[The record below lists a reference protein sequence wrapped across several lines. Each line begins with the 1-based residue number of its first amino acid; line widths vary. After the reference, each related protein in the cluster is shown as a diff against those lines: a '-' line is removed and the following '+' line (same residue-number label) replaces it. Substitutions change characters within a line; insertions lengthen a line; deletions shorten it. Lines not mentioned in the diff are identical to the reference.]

1 MLTCNYLTVLVKP
14 TYDKPFDTSE
24 EVIAAG
30 LTIIGIP
37 GTEANVKIMEV
48 SDSHILRAIAAQT
61 YTPKVTRPDGC
72 ERHIDLNPSVL
83 CPGLG

>member
-61 YTPKVTRPDGC
+61 YTPKVTRPGC
-72 ERHIDLNPSVL
+72 PIVVKDWFSRL
-83 CPGLG
+83 

>member
-37 GTEANVKIMEV
+37 GTEANVRIMEV
-48 SDSHILRAIAAQT
+48 SDSHITRSLAGLM
-61 YTPKVTRPDGC
+61 YTPKVTRPD
-72 ERHIDLNPSVL
+72 
-83 CPGLG
+83 CPIVVKDWFSRL